1 MFALRDEGKLIGYY
15 EKHEYRNTAKMKLY
29 DLQQVKQMNIQI
41 FGTKKCN
48 DTKKAERFFKERGIK
63 YQFIDMK
70 EKGMSKG
77 EFTSVAQAN
86 GGLENMINL
95 DGKDQDILAL
105 IKYIADEDKLEKVL
119 ENPQVIKTPVV
130 RNGKQ
135 STLGYQPDV
144 WKEWN

>member
-1 MFALRDEGKLIGYY
+1 
-15 EKHEYRNTAKMKLY
+15 
-29 DLQQVKQMNIQI
+29 MNIQI

-63 YQFIDMK
+63 FKFIDMK

-77 EFTSVAQAN
+77 EFNSVVQAN
-86 GGLENMINL
+86 GG
-95 DGKDQDILAL
+95 
-105 IKYIADEDKLEKVL
+105 L

-135 STLGYQPDV
+135 STLGYQPDI
-144 WKEWN
+144 WKAWK

>member
-1 MFALRDEGKLIGYY
+1 
-15 EKHEYRNTAKMKLY
+15 
-29 DLQQVKQMNIQI
+29 MNIQI

-86 GGLENMINL
+86 GGLENMINQNY
-95 DGKDQDILAL
+95 KDKDLLAL
-105 IKYIADEDKLEKVL
+105 LKYIAEEDKLSKIL

-144 WKEWN
+144 WKTWK

>member
-1 MFALRDEGKLIGYY
+1 
-15 EKHEYRNTAKMKLY
+15 
-29 DLQQVKQMNIQI
+29 MNIQI

-86 GGLENMINL
+86 GGLENMVNWE
-95 DGKDQDILAL
+95 GKDQDTLAL
-105 IKYIADEDKLEKVL
+105 IKYIAEEDKLR
-119 ENPQVIKTPVV
+119 TPIV

-135 STLGYQPDV
+135 STIGYCPEV
-144 WKEWN
+144 WKGWN

>member
-1 MFALRDEGKLIGYY
+1 
-15 EKHEYRNTAKMKLY
+15 
-29 DLQQVKQMNIQI
+29 MNIQI

-48 DTKKAERFFKERGIK
+48 DTKKAERFFKERCIK
-63 YQFIDMK
+63 FQFIDMK

-86 GGLENMINL
+86 GGLENMINWEC
-95 DGKDQDILAL
+95 KDKDMLAL
-105 IKYIADEDKLEKVL
+105 IKYIANEDKLEKVL

-135 STLGYQPDV
+135 STLGYQPDI
-144 WKEWN
+144 WKDWK